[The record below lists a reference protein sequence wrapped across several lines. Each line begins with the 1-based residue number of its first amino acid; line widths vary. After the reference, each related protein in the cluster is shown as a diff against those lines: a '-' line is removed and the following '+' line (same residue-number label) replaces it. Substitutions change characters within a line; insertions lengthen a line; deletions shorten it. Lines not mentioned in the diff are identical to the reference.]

1 MKKLIIPAL
10 FAICAVGQS
19 AQAAEDA
26 KMRSNV
32 GVGLGTMLFEAIG
45 YTDTVLG
52 QTLAATT
59 NSSFFNQLFFITS
72 GTGGAN
78 KVDFVQNKPLR
89 QYVEENLDSLARDMS
104 AGQGESLATVA
115 ELAGIPVEQRA
126 AFYAACQNRFSEVF
140 TSENVTSDDV
150 VAGLAKLAS

>member
-10 FAICAVGQS
+10 FAVCAVGQS
-19 AQAAEDA
+19 AEDPNL
-26 KMRSNV
+26 RNNV

-59 NSSFFNQLFFITS
+59 NSSFFNQLFFITT
-72 GTGGAN
+72 GTGGA
-78 KVDFVQNKPLR
+78 KPVDFVQNKPLR
-89 QYVEENLDSLARDMS
+89 QYVADNLDSLARDMA

-115 ELAGIPVEQRA
+115 ELAGIPAEKRA
-126 AFYAACQNRFSEVF
+126 AFYAACQSRFSEVF

-150 VAGLAKLAS
+150 VAGLAKIAS

>member
-10 FAICAVGQS
+10 FAVCAVGQS
-19 AQAAEDA
+19 AEDPNL
-26 KMRSNV
+26 RSNV

-59 NSSFFNQLFFITS
+59 NASFFNQLFFVTT
-72 GTGGAN
+72 GTGGAK

-89 QYVEENLDSLARDMS
+89 DYVQDNLDAIARDMA
-104 AGQGESLATVA
+104 AGQGESLAAVA
-115 ELAGIPVEQRA
+115 ELAGIPADQRA
-126 AFYAACQNRFSEVF
+126 SFYSACQSRFSEVF

>member
-1 MKKLIIPAL
+1 MKKIILPAL
-10 FAICAVGQS
+10 FAACAVGHS
-19 AQAAEDA
+19 AEDPNL
-26 KMRSNV
+26 RNNV
-32 GVGLGTMLFEAIG
+32 GVGLGTMLFEAMG

-59 NSSFFNQLFFITS
+59 NSSFFNQLFFITT
-72 GTGGAN
+72 GTGGA
-78 KVDFVQNKPLR
+78 KPVDFVQNKPLR
-89 QYVEENLDSLARDMS
+89 QYVADNLDSLARDMA

-115 ELAGIPVEQRA
+115 ELAGIPADQRA
-126 AFYAACQNRFSEVF
+126 AFYSACQSRFSEVF